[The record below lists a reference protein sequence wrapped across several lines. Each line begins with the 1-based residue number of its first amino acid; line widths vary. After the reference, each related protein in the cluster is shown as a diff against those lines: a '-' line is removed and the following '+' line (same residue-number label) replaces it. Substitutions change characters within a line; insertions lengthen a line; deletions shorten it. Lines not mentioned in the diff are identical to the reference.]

1 MSANLQAE
9 PTFKTSELA
18 EVLYFNSGDHS
29 LFGWLHRPVAESPA
43 KLGLVICKPFG
54 HEAVYAHASIRAF
67 AEAAAAIGIPA
78 LRFDY
83 MGTGDSEDIGA
94 DADQIAV
101 WAQDIIAAIEELQ
114 RRSGVERVC
123 LLGIR
128 LGGLLAIQAASRC
141 KAVQAVIAIS
151 PVISGRRYVREL
163 RTTSLAS
170 ILGAEDIKSTSIA
183 PVNTESARG
192 GAIEAA
198 GFSLSAASV
207 AALAQ
212 TDLTTT
218 HAPPV
223 PQMLIIDGVSLPTT
237 RKWAKTLCD
246 SDARTT
252 YLALPG
258 LIEMVM
264 TPPHLGNVP
273 EEMLGAVRDW
283 LGGQLASLPELPE
296 REVSMKRTAAANSV
310 LSLPD
315 SALSLRTLIEKP
327 VFFGSEVVLFGIVT
341 EPSQGEKRRRAVI
354 LLNAGGS
361 YHVGAS
367 GINVSLARRW
377 ARRGYVVLRMDF
389 AGLGD
394 SSVRPGLPK
403 NDIFPLAAVA
413 DMRAAIEFMQ
423 TSYAANDVSLVG
435 LCSGAYHA
443 LRGAVAGLPVTRI
456 LMINPLYYF
465 HDDTS
470 LEDVQQAEVVRDS
483 SAYRNRIF
491 SLNTWTRLLT
501 GRVDILFILKSYRH
515 RLIAAFKSA
524 MRDLARRLRIRLPR
538 DLGWELEDVAARGI
552 GVAFVFARGE
562 PGINLL
568 HLQAGPPGGPLG
580 ERYRVH
586 IIDGGDHV
594 FSKSGSRE
602 QLAQILSDELF
613 SRRGSSGARR
623 T

>member
-1 MSANLQAE
+1 M
-9 PTFKTSELA
+9 
-18 EVLYFNSGDHS
+18 
-29 LFGWLHRPVAESPA
+29 LF
-43 KLGLVICKPFG
+43 
-54 HEAVYAHASIRAF
+54 
-67 AEAAAAIGIPA
+67 
-78 LRFDY
+78 
-83 MGTGDSEDIGA
+83 
-94 DADQIAV
+94 
-101 WAQDIIAAIEELQ
+101 
-114 RRSGVERVC
+114 RS
-123 LLGIR
+123 
-128 LGGLLAIQAASRC
+128 
-141 KAVQAVIAIS
+141 
-151 PVISGRRYVREL
+151 
-163 RTTSLAS
+163 
-170 ILGAEDIKSTSIA
+170 
-183 PVNTESARG
+183 
-192 GAIEAA
+192 
-198 GFSLSAASV
+198 
-207 AALAQ
+207 
-212 TDLTTT
+212 
-218 HAPPV
+218 
-223 PQMLIIDGVSLPTT
+223 
-237 RKWAKTLCD
+237 
-246 SDARTT
+246 
-252 YLALPG
+252 
-258 LIEMVM
+258 
-264 TPPHLGNVP
+264 
-273 EEMLGAVRDW
+273 
-283 LGGQLASLPELPE
+283 
-296 REVSMKRTAAANSV
+296 
-310 LSLPD
+310 
-315 SALSLRTLIEKP
+315 
-327 VFFGSEVVLFGIVT
+327 
-341 EPSQGEKRRRAVI
+341 
-354 LLNAGGS
+354 
-361 YHVGAS
+361 HVGAS

-538 DLGWELEDVAARGI
+538 DLGWELEDVAARGV

-568 HLQAGPPGGPLG
+568 HLQAGPPAGPLG

-586 IIDGGDHV
+586 VIEGDHV